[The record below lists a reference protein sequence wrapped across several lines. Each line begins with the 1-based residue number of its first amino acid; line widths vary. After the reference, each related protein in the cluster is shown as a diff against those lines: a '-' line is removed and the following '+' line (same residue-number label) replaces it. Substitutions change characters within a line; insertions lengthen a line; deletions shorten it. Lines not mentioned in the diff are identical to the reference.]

1 MKEIVFAGFGGQGV
15 LTSGLIISDIA
26 ASKGLKVTWM
36 PSYGSA
42 MRGGTANCTVK
53 YGTEKIYNPSLEN
66 PDLLLAMNNPSYL
79 MFIDKVKPNGIVI
92 INEGLVTCDLGDR
105 KDISIYKIPSNTI
118 SMELGH
124 SKGANIVMTGAIIK
138 AMGDFLE
145 EEAIKAMNE
154 MFAKKGKN
162 KFEMLNT
169 IVFKAGYNAL

>member
-26 ASKGLKVTWM
+26 ASKNLKVTWM

-53 YGTEKIYNPSLEN
+53 YGAEKIYNPSLEE
-66 PDLLLAMNNPSYL
+66 PDVLLAMNNPSYL
-79 MFIDKVKPNGIVI
+79 MFINKVKPNGIVI
-92 INEGLVTCDLGDR
+92 INEELVTCDLGTR
-105 KDISIYKIPSNTI
+105 QDITIYRIPCNTI

-138 AMGDFLE
+138 VMGDFSE
-145 EEAIKAMNE
+145 EEATKAMND
-154 MFAKKGKN
+154 MFNKKGKG
-162 KFEMLNT
+162 KFEELNT
-169 IVFKAGYNAL
+169 KAFKAGYNAV